1 MSNNDHLVMEEDHM
15 DKLYSSANPVIR
27 WVFARKLA
35 ALSHAVPQSSMKV
48 LDAGCGEG
56 HLIEYLHKTK
66 PNNEYYGADVT
77 EVAITKAKE
86 RCPWASFTLTDLADL
101 NFPDESFDVVIC
113 TEVLEH
119 IYEYEKVIDQLKR
132 VLKKGGLLII
142 NFPHESL
149 WTVGRF
155 LLGRRPIKVPDHVH
169 AFSPKSM
176 NHTVQLPLLSKTNLP
191 INVPY
196 TLSLGAVLKYVK

>member
-1 MSNNDHLVMEEDHM
+1 MEEDHM
-15 DKLYSSANPVIR
+15 DKLYSSDNPLIR
-27 WVFARKLA
+27 WVFARKLE
-35 ALSHAVPQSSMKV
+35 ALNSFVPLSGMKI

-56 HLIEYLHKTK
+56 HLIEFLHKSK
-66 PNNEYYGADVT
+66 PNNDYYGADVT
-77 EVAITKAKE
+77 EVAIARAKE
-86 RCPWASFTLTDLADL
+86 RCPWANFSLNDLADL
-101 NFPDESFDVVIC
+101 NFPDETFDVVIC

-119 IYEYEKVIDQLKR
+119 IFEYEKVVQQLKR

-155 LLGRRPIKVPDHVH
+155 FLGRRPIKVPDHVH

-176 NHTVQLPLLSKTNLP
+176 SKTVQLPLKAKTNLP

-196 TLSLGAVLKYVK
+196 IFSLGAVLKYVK